1 MQKPLTEKRL
11 ENIALFYLE
20 RFETSS
26 EKLRQVLKRR
36 AKRQKMQ
43 GIEVDPAV
51 DQWIESVIQKVQNQ
65 GFVDDTRYAQNAVRR
80 MSEQGKSVR
89 FIRQK
94 LKVEGVDSEVINDL
108 VRDVDDVASARI
120 FVRKRHLSAC
130 EKDLAK
136 LAGAGFDYET
146 AKKVLFEQGEEDA

>member
-20 RFETSS
+20 RFETSV

-36 AKRQKMQ
+36 VSRQKMQ
-43 GIEVDPAV
+43 GIMVNPNV
-51 DQWIESVIQKVQNQ
+51 SGWIENVISKMQRQ
-65 GFVDDTRYAQNAVRR
+65 GFVNDERYVENAVRR

-89 FIRQK
+89 MMRQK
-94 LKVEGVDSEVINDL
+94 LKAEGIDAAAVNNQVEMLDDL
-108 VRDVDDVASARI
+108 TQAKI
-120 FVRKRHLSAC
+120 FVRKKHLKPD

-136 LAGAGFDYET
+136 LARAGFDYET
-146 AKKVLFEQGEEDA
+146 AKQALYQQETEDV